1 MSVQNRFM
9 TLFSIIRLH
18 FGSKVGRCKLNIMEY
33 MHRGKVMVQN
43 ASENF
48 EGEKGYVYKAFNDE
62 GVTGLKEAV

>member
-1 MSVQNRFM
+1 
-9 TLFSIIRLH
+9 
-18 FGSKVGRCKLNIMEY
+18 MEY